1 MEYNTNRRRLDYEK
15 IHRFKYFKKR
25 KFIDNK
31 VKQVEEALGAKAAK
45 SFDEYCAM
53 CGEIRGLL
61 TARSFL
67 TDLTKNMEKLDE

>member
-1 MEYNTNRRRLDYEK
+1 MYEIVK
-15 IHRFKYFKKR
+15 ATTVVTDN
-25 KFIDNK
+25 IDNK
-31 VKQVEEALGAKAAK
+31 VKQIEEALGAKAAK

-67 TDLTKNMEKLDE
+67 TDLTRNMEKLDE